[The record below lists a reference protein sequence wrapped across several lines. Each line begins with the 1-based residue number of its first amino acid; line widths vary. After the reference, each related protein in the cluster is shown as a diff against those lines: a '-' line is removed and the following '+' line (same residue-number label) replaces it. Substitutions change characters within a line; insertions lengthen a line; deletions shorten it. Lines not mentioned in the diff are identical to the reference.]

1 MQRRRNC
8 GSTVE
13 IREKT
18 SNMEERFD
26 TGIWYF
32 YPEDRYLYFKGML
45 GDAHNSKDD
54 ALGTIGRQIADD
66 VLNGVVEKTKS
77 DGMVVLYFIGHIIP
91 RENNSTLIDMNTYV
105 SADYGDE
112 IIEILRDYDSYQRIN
127 LHVV

>member
-1 MQRRRNC
+1 MEETQ
-8 GSTVE
+8 
-13 IREKT
+13 EKT

-45 GDAHNSKDD
+45 GEAHKSNDD
-54 ALGTIGRQIADD
+54 ALRTVRAQIVDD
-66 VLNGVVEKTKS
+66 VLSGVVEKTKS
-77 DGMVVLYFIGHIIP
+77 EGKVILYFIGHLTP
-91 RENNSTLIDMNTYV
+91 QSDHSVLIDMNTYV

-112 IIEILRDYDSYQRIN
+112 IIEILRDYDSYQRIS